1 MTIFTPYT
9 GFYKLLPLPKK
20 KNMIIKSLFEIAFYS
35 SLLVAKKV
43 GATIGENL
51 PFSEKKKQKKAI
63 APLKTVRVNLEEEQV
78 ENNQVTKKEK
88 GTTPKPETKIKA
100 EEPKKI
106 TPKEEA
112 KIMNYSLKTKKELYE
127 IAQEIDLEGRSTMN
141 KAQLLKA
148 LQEQA
153 KS

>member
-1 MTIFTPYT
+1 
-9 GFYKLLPLPKK
+9 
-20 KNMIIKSLFEIAFYS
+20 MIIKSLFEIAFYS

-43 GATIGENL
+43 GTTIGENL

-63 APLKTVRVNLEEEQV
+63 APLKTVQVNLEEEQV

-88 GTTPKPETKIKA
+88 GTTPKSETKA

-106 TPKEEA
+106 TPKQEA
-112 KIMNYSLKTKKELYE
+112 KIMNYSLKTKKELYK

-141 KAQLLKA
+141 KAELIKA
-148 LQEQA
+148 LREHSE
-153 KS
+153 K